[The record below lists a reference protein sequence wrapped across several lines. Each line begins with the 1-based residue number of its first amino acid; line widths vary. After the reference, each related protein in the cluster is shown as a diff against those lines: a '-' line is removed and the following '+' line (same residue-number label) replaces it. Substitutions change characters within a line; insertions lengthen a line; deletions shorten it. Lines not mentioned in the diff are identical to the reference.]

1 MQRELCKE
9 EVGVDVKHP
18 DPAAREHNRVQAQ
31 DLREHGRVQLL
42 KKARRSQ
49 CLCPVMAARTS
60 LRKTMKF
67 WLLDLVRMGHTH
79 PRRYPWSLPEG
90 C

>member
-42 KKARRSQ
+42 RNPGSTAECSSSRRQ
-49 CLCPVMAARTS
+49 E
-60 LRKTMKF
+60 
-67 WLLDLVRMGHTH
+67 GH
-79 PRRYPWSLPEG
+79 SV
-90 C
+90 CAQ